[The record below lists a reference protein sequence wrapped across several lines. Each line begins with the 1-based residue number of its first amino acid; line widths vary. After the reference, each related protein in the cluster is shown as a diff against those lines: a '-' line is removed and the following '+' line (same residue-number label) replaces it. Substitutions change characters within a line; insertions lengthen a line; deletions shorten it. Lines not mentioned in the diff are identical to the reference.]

1 MVRGRSTGSSIA
13 TQGVLALT
21 ELLPGIQSLRE
32 LSITGLPCCAS
43 TPCVMSVALLT
54 PRAVRPLLS
63 AANRLA
69 DIDLTRLR
77 KVRRFCPALRIL

>member
-43 TPCVMSVALLT
+43 SPCDVSGVAHTPCLA
-54 PRAVRPLLS
+54 AVVVGSESLG
-63 AANRLA
+63 
-69 DIDLTRLR
+69 
-77 KVRRFCPALRIL
+77 